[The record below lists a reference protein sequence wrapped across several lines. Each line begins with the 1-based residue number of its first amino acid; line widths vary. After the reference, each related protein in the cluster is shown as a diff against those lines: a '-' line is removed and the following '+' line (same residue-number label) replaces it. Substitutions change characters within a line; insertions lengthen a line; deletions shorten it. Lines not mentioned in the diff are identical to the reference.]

1 MKNIWYLAAGSL
13 FLGVLSLPSG
23 YYDLLRWFILGAAAF
38 AAYINF
44 ELKQTSW
51 SIAFGVI
58 ALIFNPFIP
67 LYLYDK
73 FLWAAIDISAG
84 VVFLINSKSIKN
96 ME

>member
-13 FLGVLSLPSG
+13 FLGALSLPSG
-23 YYDLLRWFILGAAAF
+23 YYDLLRWFILGVAVF

-44 ELKQTSW
+44 ELKQTLW
-51 SIAFGVI
+51 AIAFGVI
-58 ALIFNPFIP
+58 ALIFNPFLP

-73 FLWAAIDISAG
+73 FLWVAIDISAG